1 MKEPT
6 APEFSEIK
14 HLFPDI
20 DDTKTARTQNRMNF
34 EDYRRSSVITANLEE
49 HPEEAQTDEPAEVRI
64 LNIPQKSTNILEH
77 IYLLNTEREQL
88 QEQIR
93 KIDEDV
99 KYLYRAAYDQGAR
112 KIGSYELK
120 RKERSTRSLNVDKFR
135 TTYPEIFEQHKK
147 VSASAIE
154 KAIGKEEFQRQM
166 KESHPEEYDAVAKV
180 TITDI
185 QKELPKMLID
195 EVCDWKKSVSF
206 DITRN
211 GR

>member
-6 APEFSEIK
+6 KTEFSEKK

-20 DDTKTARTQNRMNF
+20 DDTETARPQNRMNF
-34 EDYRRSSVITANLEE
+34 EDHRTAPVTTVNTEE
-49 HPEEAQTDEPAEVRI
+49 QIEEVQTEKSPEEYI
-64 LNIPQKSTNILEH
+64 LNIPKKSTNILEH

-93 KIDEDV
+93 RIDEDV

-154 KAIGKEEFQRQM
+154 KAIGKEEFQREM